1 RRAPMSPAR
10 SSRSMAATA
19 LPPFDEIS
27 LARFLVEASGA
38 RNVGVSEPQLLPGG
52 AIQENWGFTAR
63 FIGGQNPGEQQFVL
77 RTDAPTG
84 IPSSLGRIEEFAV
97 LRAAFAAGVSVP
109 EPLWACPDPSILGKP
124 FFVMRRV
131 AGTAEGRQITADPAL
146 EPDLPSVAARLGE
159 ELARIQ
165 TIRPPHPGLGFLAS

>member
-1 RRAPMSPAR
+1 APMSPAR
-10 SSRSMAATA
+10 SLRSMAATA

-84 IPSSLGRIEEFAV
+84 IPLSLGRIEEFAV
-97 LRAAFAAGVSVP
+97 LRAAFAAEVKVP
-109 EPLWACPDPSILGKP
+109 EPLFACADPAVLGKP

-131 AGTAEGRQITADPAL
+131 AGTASGREITTDPAL
-146 EPDLPSVAARLGE
+146 EPLLPQLAYRLGRE
-159 ELARIQ
+159 
-165 TIRPPHPGLGFLAS
+165 